1 MGFDGTECPLVRRS
15 GREFARRRS
24 RTSAR
29 NFAAFAR
36 WRAAVLAAAGAAV
49 LAAAGPAREPTKIVL
64 YAGIV
69 DGYMLKLVRTGSR

>member
-29 NFAAFAR
+29 NIAAFAR
-36 WRAAVLAAAGAAV
+36 WRAAVLAAA
-49 LAAAGPAREPTKIVL
+49 AGPAREPVRLAL
-64 YAGIV
+64 YAGIT
-69 DGYMLKLVRTGSR
+69 DGYMLKYARADRQEHAR